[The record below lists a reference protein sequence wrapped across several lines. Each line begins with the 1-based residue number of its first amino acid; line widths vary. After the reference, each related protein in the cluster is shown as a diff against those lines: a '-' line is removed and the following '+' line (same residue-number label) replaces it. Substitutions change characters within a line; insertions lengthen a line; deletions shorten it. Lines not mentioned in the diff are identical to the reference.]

1 MKVLFLTIAFSI
13 LSGCAITPAEMKH
26 SERMYD
32 KQIAAIK
39 ENKPVPIFQLTAK
52 EGQTIELKG
61 VSQISVYNPSDVSG
75 KIPEYK
81 AQPNVSIEMAKILV
95 PAATSIMGG
104 YFSTVLGIVNAT
116 KGAAD
121 VDTANNALVSIT
133 PVSPFATAP

>member
-1 MKVLFLTIAFSI
+1 MKYIFLPIAFFI

-52 EGQTIELKG
+52 EGQSIELKG

-81 AQPNVSIEMAKILV
+81 AQPNVSIEMAKILAPV
-95 PAATSIMGG
+95 ITGGLSG
-104 YFSTVLGIVNAT
+104 YFGTVLGIVNAT

-121 VDTANNALVSIT
+121 KDTANNALISIT
-133 PVSPFATAP
+133 PISPFAPAQ

>member
-1 MKVLFLTIAFSI
+1 
-13 LSGCAITPAEMKH
+13 
-26 SERMYD
+26 MYD

-52 EGQTIELKG
+52 EGQSIELKG

-121 VDTANNALVSIT
+121 IDTANNALVSIT

>member
-39 ENKPVPIFQLTAK
+39 DNKPVPIFQLTAK

-61 VSQISVYNPSDVSG
+61 VSQISVYNPSDVN

-81 AQPNVSIEMAKILV
+81 PQPNTSIEMAKIIA

-104 YFSTVLGIVNAT
+104 WFSALTGIVNAT

-121 VDTANNALVSIT
+121 RDVAIQGIT
-133 PVSPFATAP
+133 SMTVTNPFTAP

>member
-121 VDTANNALVSIT
+121 VGTANNALVSIT
-133 PVSPFATAP
+133 PISPFATAP